1 MKNLNLLIV
10 FSQAVQSRLAHN
22 SVSFVDEYTIINEVF
37 NNGEIK
43 PLGPVI
49 VFFLTSEIKFW
60 PKVFESQQEDY
71 FCPYC
76 EETFGFIKS
85 NLSKLHYFILNVM
98 MTELD
103 PSKLSENIAL
113 EKKMAPM
120 IKKITFPLKVE
131 DHGFVLVVEESYQL
145 LYILK
150 KDPQSAWRVACQIIL
165 YQGPLI

>member
-1 MKNLNLLIV
+1 LKNLNLLIV
-10 FSQAVQSRLAHN
+10 FSQAVQSRLAQN

-43 PLGPVI
+43 PLGPVK

-60 PKVFESQQEDY
+60 PKIFESQQEDY

-76 EETFGFIKS
+76 EGTFGFIKS
-85 NLSKLHYFILNVM
+85 NLSKLHYFIHNVM

-113 EKKMAPM
+113 EKKW
-120 IKKITFPLKVE
+120 L
-131 DHGFVLVVEESYQL
+131 
-145 LYILK
+145 
-150 KDPQSAWRVACQIIL
+150 R
-165 YQGPLI
+165 

>member
-10 FSQAVQSRLAHN
+10 FSQAVQSRLAQN

-43 PLGPVI
+43 PLGPVK

-85 NLSKLHYFILNVM
+85 NLSKLDYFIHNEM

-113 EKKMAPM
+113 EKKW
-120 IKKITFPLKVE
+120 L
-131 DHGFVLVVEESYQL
+131 
-145 LYILK
+145 
-150 KDPQSAWRVACQIIL
+150 R
-165 YQGPLI
+165 